1 MHIFYFSYV
10 NCKSFQNLITKDQ
23 FLLILVQLSIKTMV
37 SWYTEF
43 YKIQLEDSI
52 ITHNL
57 VKNVFLWNFRCLYS
71 LFFILVG
78 DRSQLKPFKRI
89 GNKSIK
95 TDTIFDLDLS
105 KSMKSF
111 AIHGQFRASNSYRA
125 FLGNSR
131 SWYCFTHV

>member
-1 MHIFYFSYV
+1 MLIFYFYYV
-10 NCKSFQNLITKDQ
+10 NCKSFQKLITKDQ
-23 FLLILVQLSIKTMV
+23 FLLTLVQLFIKTMV

-52 ITHNL
+52 ITDNL

-89 GNKSIK
+89 SNKSII
-95 TDTIFDLDLS
+95 TDTIFDLDIS
-105 KSMKSF
+105 KSMKLF
-111 AIHGQFRASNSYRA
+111 VIHGQFRGSNSYQT
-125 FLGNSR
+125 FLGNYR